1 MIIVLSPS
9 KSIDFKENEV
19 RKDATLPLFDVEAN
33 YLMSLLSGFRADE
46 IAEKERISIKMAL
59 SAYEFIQMF
68 PVESA
73 VQKEAVFAYSGNV
86 YSKLNSAGMDEGSL
100 LFLQK
105 HLRIL
110 SALYGILRPL
120 DKIKPYRLDMN
131 SKLVPDLYG
140 YWKNRITDTLT
151 GLLKTNNYLLINLAS
166 VEYFKMI
173 DIKALPKQ
181 TRIITPVFQQEKN
194 GKLTTNSLFAKQAR
208 GLMLR
213 FIAENRITEPDYL
226 QAFDS
231 EGYFYNSCL
240 SNEDNW
246 YFTR

>member
-1 MIIVLSPS
+1 MIIILSPS
-9 KSIDFKENEV
+9 KSIDFKANEIH
-19 RKDATLPLFDVEAN
+19 KDATIPQFEQEAC

-46 IAEKERISIKMAL
+46 IAEREKTSLKIAL
-59 SAYEFIQMF
+59 DTYQFIQTF
-68 PVESA
+68 PSTPE
-73 VQKEAVFAYSGNV
+73 KEAVFAYSGNA
-86 YSKLNSAGMDEGSL
+86 YSKLNGKELDEESL

-131 SKLVPDLYG
+131 SKLISDLYG
-140 YWKNRITDTLT
+140 YWKTKVTATVAD
-151 GLLKTNNYLLINLAS
+151 LLKDNDCLLVNLAS
-166 VEYFKMI
+166 VEYYKMI
-173 DIKALPKQ
+173 DLKTLPKQ

-194 GKLTTNSLFAKQAR
+194 GKLVSNSLFAKQAR

-213 FIAENRITEPDYL
+213 FIAENQITESTYL

-231 EGYFYNSCL
+231 EGYFYNPRL
-240 SNEDNW
+240 SNENNW